1 MVVLKILV
9 ITKEA
14 CTLISNVKHC
24 WLASLPASNYI
35 ESVPPGIS
43 RYFQK
48 NYSFKN
54 LFGQLIATSQI
65 NQLVHVEQN

>member
-9 ITKEA
+9 ITKVI
-14 CTLISNVKHC
+14 TLISNVKHC

-54 LFGQLIATSQI
+54 LFGQLTATSQI